1 MVKKYKSVF
10 LTPIIVATVFTL
22 YFAANGFFPFGKSSV
37 SWCDMTQQVI
47 PLLCDFKDIML
58 GKEGFFLSLQNSGG
72 MNFFGV
78 FFFFLAS
85 PFSFLVIFFE
95 KADIPLLMNIIL
107 VLKLCVCASTAALY
121 FEKRFKNLSFGFKS
135 ILSVSYAFCGYAML
149 FYQNIIWLDVMYL
162 FPILMLGIHSL
173 IEKGRTLLLIFS
185 LTATVIVNF
194 YISYMVI
201 LFLVLYFGVY
211 TIYNKKIDYLLY
223 LKLGISALV
232 SMMLSAVVWLPSF
245 SQYSSSG
252 RKSDILEGLMY
263 CDFFTAV
270 ETCVPILLATS
281 LIFAVLIPFISE
293 LSGKSNEIK
302 MSVAVFIIMC
312 IPIFI
317 EPINRMWHTGNYMSF
332 PVRYGFITI
341 FSGLIATAYLLENFE
356 SENKKSYKGL
366 YVVIFG
372 ISMGAFVL
380 WFTGENLET
389 LSRYAQT
396 LWGDRQSYHGILTL
410 FLCLLFAEVI
420 GILLLKKKIIAKNTL
435 ILLLAVT
442 VICESYTSLMIYITP
457 SKDSLDMT
465 EYTAFCELENI
476 ADDNEFYRVNMSEK
490 LTDANMTGAIGYN
503 SLGHY
508 TSLTDNNYM
517 NAIKGF
523 GYSGYWMEI
532 GNWNGNIISDAL
544 LAVKYRIVE
553 TNNGYAIKE
562 NPLSLGFVT
571 PSGYEL
577 PKELPK
583 SDRATVMG
591 DIYLKMFSLKQNPVI
606 KYNITTLDNCEYV
619 KDKGVHHLTELG
631 SNNSIVY
638 ELDIIGEQI
647 LYFDCFNGG
656 SNNLNEPINNSFS
669 VYVNGSPISQSYP
682 SQNKNGM
689 LELGTFKDESVTV
702 FLQLNKSVS
711 CYSFGVFG
719 FDVNAIKT
727 AVSDLNVLKT
737 EVKGST
743 VITEIP
749 DSYSGEMF
757 LSLPYNDGYKI
768 TLNGEKIDYSRCLTG
783 FTSVNIEHGGKLK
796 ISFTPPKFVLGL
808 IISILGIIA
817 VVILYLFQNKLEL
830 LSDIIKKS
838 AFILFMAV
846 LSAFIILI
854 YLMPIVAN
862 LVS

>member
-1 MVKKYKSVF
+1 MVRKYKSVF

-22 YFAANGFFPFGKSSV
+22 YFATNGFFPFGKSSV

-47 PLLCDFKDIML
+47 PLLCDFKDILL

-95 KADIPLLMNIIL
+95 KADIPLLMNMIL

-121 FEKRFKNLSFGFKS
+121 FEKRFKNLSIGFKI
-135 ILSVSYAFCGYAML
+135 ILSVCYAFCGYAML

-162 FPILMLGIHSL
+162 FPILMLGIHCL
-173 IEKGRTLLLIFS
+173 IEKGKPLLLIFS

-201 LFLVLYFGVY
+201 LFLVLYFGIY
-211 TIYNKKIDYLLY
+211 TFYNKKIDYSLY

-245 SQYSSSG
+245 VQYSSSG

-263 CDFFTAV
+263 CDFFTAI

-281 LIFAVLIPFISE
+281 LIFAVLIPFVSE
-293 LSGKSNEIK
+293 LSSKSIDTK

-312 IPIFI
+312 VPIFI
-317 EPINRMWHTGNYMSF
+317 EPVNRMWHTGNYMSF

-341 FSGLIATAYLLENFE
+341 FSGLIATAYLLEVIE
-356 SENKKSYKGL
+356 CENKKRYKGL
-366 YVVIFG
+366 FVAVFG
-372 ISMGAFVL
+372 IFMGAFVL
-380 WFTGENLET
+380 WFAGGNIET

-410 FLCLLFAEVI
+410 FLCLLVAEVT
-420 GILLLKKKIIAKNTL
+420 GVVLLKKKFIAKNAL

-571 PSGYEL
+571 PSDYEL

-583 SDRATVMG
+583 FDRAIVIG
-591 DIYLKMFSLKQNPVI
+591 DVYSKMFSLKQSPVI
-606 KYNITTLDNCEYV
+606 RYNITTLDNCEYF

-638 ELDIIGEQI
+638 EIDVKGEQI

-656 SNNLNEPINNSFS
+656 SNNLNEPINSSFS
-669 VYVNGSPISQSYP
+669 VYVNGRPIAQSYP

-689 LELGTFKDESVTV
+689 LELGSFKDESVTV
-702 FLQLNKSVS
+702 FLQLNKNVS

-743 VITEIP
+743 LITEIP
-749 DSYSGEMF
+749 DSFSGEMF

-796 ISFTPPKFVLGL
+796 ISFAPPKFVLGL
-808 IISILGIIA
+808 IVSILGIIA
-817 VVILYLFQNKLEL
+817 VVFLYLFQNKLEL

-846 LSAFIILI
+846 LSVFIILI
-854 YLMPIVAN
+854 YLMPVVAN